1 MSYDNACKYLAEQY
15 PVEFVN
21 WLLAVESQ
29 DIEVLKTELTLEP
42 IRADA
47 IAFLRTAN
55 QILHIEFQTSPYSD
69 KPISFRMLDYSV
81 RLKRQ
86 YRCAVAQVV
95 IFLEETTNEVA
106 FTEEYRDDTTIHHY
120 RVVRLWEQDPAPLLD
135 TPALLPLA
143 TLTRTDFPQGLLV
156 QVAERVARIP
166 DREQRQNISGCAK
179 ILAGLRFEKDLIRR
193 FLREDIMRGSVIYQ
207 DILQQE
213 AFKLISRQLNRRL
226 GEIEPALIER
236 VRELS
241 ADQLEVLAEALLD
254 FSEVSD
260 LVAWLEQQRRR
271 EREVALVTRQLNQK
285 LGEVE
290 RSLIQII
297 RELSIEQ
304 LESLAEALLDFS
316 QEADLVAWLQQ
327 QRLIE

>member
-1 MSYDNACKYLAEQY
+1 M
-15 PVEFVN
+15 EFVN

-29 DIEVLKTELTLEP
+29 DLEVLKTELTLEP

-55 QILHIEFQTSPYSD
+55 QILHIEFQTLPYSD
-69 KPISFRMLDYSV
+69 QPISFRMLDYSV

-86 YRCAVAQVV
+86 YRCAVTQVA
-95 IFLEETTNEVA
+95 IFLQATTNEVA
-106 FTEEYRDDTTIHHY
+106 FTEEYRDDTTIHRY

-143 TLTRTDFPQGLLV
+143 TLTRTDSPQGLLV
-156 QVAERVARIP
+156 QVAQRVARIP
-166 DREQRQNISGCAK
+166 DREQRQNIAGCAE
-179 ILAGLRFEKDLIRR
+179 ILGGLRFQKDLIHRL
-193 FLREDIMRGSVIYQ
+193 LREDIMRGSVIYQ
-207 DILQQE
+207 DILQQG
-213 AFKLISRQLNRRL
+213 AFKLMRRLLDRRL
-226 GEIEPALIER
+226 GEVDPALIER

-271 EREVALVTRQLNQK
+271 EGEVTLVTRQLNQK

-290 RSLIQII
+290 RSLILII

-304 LESLAEALLDFS
+304 LESLAEAILDFS
-316 QEADLVAWLQQ
+316 QETDLVAWLRQ
-327 QRLIE
+327 QRLL